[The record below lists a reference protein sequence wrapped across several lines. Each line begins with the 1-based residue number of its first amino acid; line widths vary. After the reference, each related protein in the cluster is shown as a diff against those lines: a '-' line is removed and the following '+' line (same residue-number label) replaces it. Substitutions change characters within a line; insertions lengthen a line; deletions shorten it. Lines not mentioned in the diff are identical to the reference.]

1 MPPPQY
7 SLWRGVWSF
16 GTADMHR
23 GVGVTF
29 QRPCDVPPPPVAF
42 VCLVP
47 RVGVSFPEFTH
58 SVA

>member
-7 SLWRGVWSF
+7 SLWLGGGSI
-16 GTADMHR
+16 GTAAMHG

-42 VCLVP
+42 VRLVP
-47 RVGVSFPEFTH
+47 RVG
-58 SVA
+58 

>member
-1 MPPPQY
+1 MEAAEGAPSPV
-7 SLWRGVWSF
+7 LTLAGGWSV

-29 QRPCDVPPPPVAF
+29 QRPCDVPPPPVVF

-47 RVGVSFPEFTH
+47 RVG
-58 SVA
+58 

>member
-7 SLWRGVWSF
+7 SLWLGGGRGGSI
-16 GTADMHR
+16 GTAAMHG

-42 VCLVP
+42 VRLVP
-47 RVGVSFPEFTH
+47 RVG
-58 SVA
+58 